1 MSRTIARGRNIGD
14 SIESSSLASGE
25 RTLKVKA
32 PRACVRKYF
41 CIPLT
46 EISKVAL
53 YQMHAFDILYIG
65 TQFHKKKPNTIHAV
79 RRSSVLALF
88 AKS

>member
-1 MSRTIARGRNIGD
+1 MRQ
-14 SIESSSLASGE
+14 
-25 RTLKVKA
+25 
-32 PRACVRKYF
+32 
-41 CIPLT
+41 T

-65 TQFHKKKPNTIHAV
+65 TQFHKEKPNTIHAV